1 MTKPT
6 LSHPTSPDAAPV
18 RRALLRLFVAAGV
31 AALSG
36 CGGDPA
42 MPPPRALNLKR
53 DLSKENGASKRG

>member
-1 MTKPT
+1 MMKPT
-6 LSHPTSPDAAPV
+6 SSHPKAPDVAPV